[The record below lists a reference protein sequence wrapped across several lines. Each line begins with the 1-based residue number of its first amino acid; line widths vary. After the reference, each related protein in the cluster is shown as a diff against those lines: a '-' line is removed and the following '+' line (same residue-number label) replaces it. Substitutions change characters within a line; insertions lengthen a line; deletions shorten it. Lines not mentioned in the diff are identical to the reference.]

1 VTGLTAGALVLV
13 CLAGGVGAVVRV
25 LVDGELRARTGR
37 AVGTGVVN
45 VVGSL
50 VIGLATGLL
59 SAPGGSTLLAV
70 VATGFCGGVTTFG
83 TAVVEVLRLAG
94 DRRPAAALGAAAVTV
109 VVSTGAAGAGLLLG
123 RALA

>member
-1 VTGLTAGALVLV
+1 MTGLTAGALVLV

-37 AVGTGVVN
+37 AVGTAVVN

-50 VIGLATGLL
+50 VIGLVTGLL

-109 VVSTGAAGAGLLLG
+109 VASTGAAGAGLLLG

>member
-1 VTGLTAGALVLV
+1 MTGLTAGAVVLV

-25 LVDGELRARTGR
+25 VVDGELRARTGR

>member
-1 VTGLTAGALVLV
+1 MTGLTAGALVLV

-25 LVDGELRARTGR
+25 LLDGELRARTGR

>member
-1 VTGLTAGALVLV
+1 MTGLTAGAVVLV

>member
-1 VTGLTAGALVLV
+1 MSGLTAGAVVLV

-25 LVDGELRARTGR
+25 VVDGELRARTGR

-45 VVGSL
+45 VAGSL

-59 SAPGGSTLLAV
+59 AGPGGSALLVV
-70 VATGFCGGVTTFG
+70 VATGFCGGLTTFG

-94 DRRPAAALGAAAVTV
+94 ARRPRAALAAAVVTV
-109 VVSTGAAGAGLLLG
+109 GLSTAAAGAGLALG